1 MNAYKK
7 FSYYYDEIMQTL
19 EYDLWLEFIEPY
31 LKPNAKLLDLACGTG
46 SFLMLAV
53 NKGISCY
60 GLDLSESAIE
70 IAKEKAKINRFKI
83 DYKVADMTSFKYDFK
98 FDVITCFFDSVN
110 FLDSKTKVKDLFNSV
125 YEHLNVGGYFIFDI
139 FSPYMMKEYEDN
151 HFTNDYDTFKIDWQ
165 TKKINST
172 TLKHDVKINEDDNIY
187 KEEYYEYFYD
197 FKDLDFSNFRL
208 IKIAGD
214 FNDDLLDE
222 DERIMFILQKK

>member
-31 LKPNAKLLDLACGTG
+31 LKQNAKLLDLACGTG
-46 SFLMLAV
+46 SFLMLAI

-60 GLDLSESAIE
+60 GLDLSSSAIE
-70 IAKEKAKINRFKI
+70 IAKEKAKINRFNI
-83 DYKVADMTSFKYDFK
+83 DYKVADMTNFKYDFK

-110 FLDSKTKVKDLFNSV
+110 FLDSKAKVKELFNSV
-125 YEHLNVGGYFIFDI
+125 YNHLNDGGYFIFDI

-151 HFTNDYDTFKIDWQ
+151 HFVNDYDTFKIDWL
-165 TKKINST
+165 TKKINPT
-172 TLKHDVKINEDDNIY
+172 TLKHDIKIIEDDNVY

-214 FNDDLLDE
+214 FNDDLEDE